1 MKRYHGTRDAD
12 GTYRAFLYAIQLHHY
27 ADKTEKKRTGDPF
40 SLKPQRKMSPC
51 PIKKG
56 HFETHHVT
64 LSRAINTVSLS
75 VVKEDF

>member
-1 MKRYHGTRDAD
+1 MVQGMQMAHIVQSYM
-12 GTYRAFLYAIQLHHY
+12 LYSIIITLI
-27 ADKTEKKRTGDPF
+27 KLKRTGDPF

-64 LSRAINTVSLS
+64 LCRAINTVSFS